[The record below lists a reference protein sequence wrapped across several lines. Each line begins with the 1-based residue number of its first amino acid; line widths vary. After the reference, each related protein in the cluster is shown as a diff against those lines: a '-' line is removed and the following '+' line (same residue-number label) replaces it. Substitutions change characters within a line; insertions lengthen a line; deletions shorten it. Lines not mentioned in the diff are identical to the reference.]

1 MKIKHSGSV
10 PVIVYNIIIFLV
22 LALYCASL
30 LFLIVWML
38 YASFKSAVDYALN
51 TFGLPNEWVIENYTE
66 VFRLLKVKVSTSRG
80 IVEYN
85 MLDMAVFSVVRS
97 AGTSLIMVFTQTC
110 VAYILS
116 KYKFFG
122 NKFIYTLGIVVMIIP
137 IVGNL
142 PSAMLVRKSLGI
154 YDNLAL
160 HILTSPSV
168 IFGLHFLIL
177 YGAFKSISW
186 SYAEAAFIDGAGH
199 YSVMFRIILPM
210 MIPTCV
216 ALFVLDFLS
225 SWNDYMTHLVWLP
238 SYPNLAYGMYRFQYD
253 ATGGNSSVTTPMI
266 LAGFTIVMIPTV
278 ALYGGLQGIIMRQ
291 LNVGGLKG

>member
-1 MKIKHSGSV
+1 MASKHKGGAGIKI
-10 PVIVYNIIIFLV
+10 YNAIIFTV
-22 LALYCASL
+22 LGLYCASL
-30 LFLIVWML
+30 IFLIVWML
-38 YASFKSAVDYALN
+38 YTSFKSAVDYALN
-51 TFGLPNEWVIENYTE
+51 TFGLPEMWIIENYTE
-66 VFRLLKVKVSTSRG
+66 VFRLLKIKVSTARG
-80 IVEYN
+80 IVQYN
-85 MLDMAVFSVVRS
+85 MLDMAVFSIVRS
-97 AGTSLIMVFTQTC
+97 VGTSVIMVFTQTC

-116 KYKFFG
+116 KYKFVG
-122 NKFIYTLGIVVMIIP
+122 NKFIYTLGIVVMVIP

-142 PSAMLVRKSLGI
+142 PSAMLVRKALGI

-160 HILTSPSV
+160 FILTSPSV
-168 IFGLHFLIL
+168 IFGLHFLVL
-177 YGAFKSISW
+177 YGAFKSIPW

-199 YSVMFRIILPM
+199 YTVMFRIMLPM
-210 MIPTCV
+210 MLPTCV

-225 SWNDYMTHLVWLP
+225 TWNDYMTHLVWLP

-278 ALYGGLQGIIMRQ
+278 ALYGGLQSIIMKQ